1 MSHKELDNL
10 YKFKVEEKLRPQK
23 RVPVLMPDGTTV
35 MPKRKVANS
44 NP

>member
-1 MSHKELDNL
+1 MSNKELDNL
-10 YKFKVEEKLRPQK
+10 YKFKVEDKLRPKK

-35 MPKRKVANS
+35 MPKRSVANS